1 MTRHEKLD
9 SRTRY
14 LLSQGLSTGE
24 VDPSEP
30 VGVFLRGRASFTP
43 QDIAALEADGARIRT
58 VAGDVMTAD
67 IPFDAIGRVSDH
79 EFVIALQ
86 VSQPL
91 FPEQGDQ
98 PPEDVE

>member
-1 MTRHEKLD
+1 
-9 SRTRY
+9 
-14 LLSQGLSTGE
+14 
-24 VDPSEP
+24 
-30 VGVFLRGRASFTP
+30 
-43 QDIAALEADGARIRT
+43 
-58 VAGDVMTAD
+58 MTAD